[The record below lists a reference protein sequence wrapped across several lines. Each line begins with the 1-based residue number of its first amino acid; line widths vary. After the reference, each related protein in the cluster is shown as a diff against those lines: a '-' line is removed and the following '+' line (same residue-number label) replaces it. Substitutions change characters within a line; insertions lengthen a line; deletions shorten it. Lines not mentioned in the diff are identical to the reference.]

1 MWLVSRVVLVA
12 KQASAPTTHWAPTRA
27 LGSAARAA
35 TTLVVIRIVCS
46 NQAAFSNLGLNCQWL
61 IWLAAQIRCYWI
73 TVTLFACAPLSTVV
87 ESELIFLSLPRVF

>member
-35 TTLVVIRIVCS
+35 TTLVVIRIVRIVGEPDYGS
-46 NQAAFSNLGLNCQWL
+46 YGLL
-61 IWLAAQIRCYWI
+61 LKSGAIG
-73 TVTLFACAPLSTVV
+73 
-87 ESELIFLSLPRVF
+87 